1 MAALVVGLAAC
12 SSASQTTPGSAYGTT
27 AATPTKSAAA
37 PMKLAAVLTVKKTK
51 IGDVLAN
58 DKGDTLYWYSK
69 DVKGKQSNC
78 TGGCLTEWPAVA
90 GTPVPSNG
98 MKLPGTLGTIT
109 RTGGQLQATYN
120 GYPLY
125 TYAGDA
131 APGDTTGNDVGG
143 VWHVITISASATATT
158 SPSARSNSGY

>member
-1 MAALVVGLAAC
+1 MRTALWVAGLVVGLAAC

-27 AATPTKSAAA
+27 AAATPTRSAAA
-37 PMKLAAVLTVKKTK
+37 PMKLAAVLTIEKTK

-78 TGGCLTEWPAVA
+78 TGGCLTEWPA
-90 GTPVPSNG
+90 
-98 MKLPGTLGTIT
+98 LPGTPIPSHGEKFAGVLGTIT
-109 RTGGQLQATYN
+109 RPGGQVQATYN

-125 TYAGDA
+125 TYAGDT

-143 VWHVITISASATATT
+143 VWHVIT
-158 SPSARSNSGY
+158 GKDL